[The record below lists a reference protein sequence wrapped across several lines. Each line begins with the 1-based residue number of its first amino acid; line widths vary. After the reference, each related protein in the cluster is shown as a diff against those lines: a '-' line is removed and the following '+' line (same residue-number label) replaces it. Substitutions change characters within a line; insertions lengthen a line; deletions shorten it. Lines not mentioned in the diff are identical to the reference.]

1 MAKWI
6 NAKYGTSNWRPVD
19 LEVGFAIYGGGG
31 GVGGG
36 SIGGNRKNSIA
47 DKSLI
52 DSYETKTPNN
62 ALKPRDLF
70 VKYGSLNAINDSI
83 CRFGLKDHFKGE
95 KITTTTASASSN
107 NNDSMDLVSGQ
118 NMGAFEKRDHE
129 TLLFHAIYKNLH
141 FTQRADNVE
150 NPLWFLSEQT
160 IKENGQIL
168 IFTTDRASAESI
180 ASKLAFSMHNSKNF
194 YNYLSTFDLKEIE
207 SNYISK
213 MKSKDEKLVAAMIN
227 GVAFHHAGL
236 DLQKRKLVED
246 AYKSGKIKILL
257 STTTLIAG
265 VNLPATLVIFESLSF
280 WNGVSKQM
288 MTKRDFLN
296 GCGRAGRPGLETR
309 GRALIM
315 ASSITS
321 AIQFISRP
329 LEKVESQFTL
339 DTLVFQTLS
348 IIKRNA
354 DKGQKYTTI
363 KDIDDFFRNSFY
375 FSCGFKVDVRSY
387 LKQLL
392 NMDMISICR
401 GPKQPSNDASNMPIG
416 KGLDALREEPY
427 NKNYNGKADIQ
438 SGAAF
443 CITSLGYETIRF
455 YLNPRTGFLIRNMLL
470 ASESYFSKTKFDSS
484 GFFLRVGVP
493 RKITALSF
501 IHTLMHARE
510 FQN

>member
-1 MAKWI
+1 
-6 NAKYGTSNWRPVD
+6 
-19 LEVGFAIYGGGG
+19 
-31 GVGGG
+31 
-36 SIGGNRKNSIA
+36 
-47 DKSLI
+47 
-52 DSYETKTPNN
+52 
-62 ALKPRDLF
+62 
-70 VKYGSLNAINDSI
+70 
-83 CRFGLKDHFKGE
+83 
-95 KITTTTASASSN
+95 
-107 NNDSMDLVSGQ
+107 
-118 NMGAFEKRDHE
+118 
-129 TLLFHAIYKNLH
+129 
-141 FTQRADNVE
+141 
-150 NPLWFLSEQT
+150 
-160 IKENGQIL
+160 
-168 IFTTDRASAESI
+168 
-180 ASKLAFSMHNSKNF
+180 
-194 YNYLSTFDLKEIE
+194 
-207 SNYISK
+207 
-213 MKSKDEKLVAAMIN
+213 
-227 GVAFHHAGL
+227 
-236 DLQKRKLVED
+236 
-246 AYKSGKIKILL
+246 
-257 STTTLIAG
+257 
-265 VNLPATLVIFESLSF
+265 
-280 WNGVSKQM
+280 
-288 MTKRDFLN
+288 
-296 GCGRAGRPGLETR
+296 
-309 GRALIM
+309 M

-392 NMDMISICR
+392 NMDMISICG

-470 ASESYFSKTKFDSS
+470 ASESYFSKTKFDSP

-493 RKITALSF
+493 RKITDLSL

-510 FQN
+510 FQNLWKTTKRKEDEMEFARDHIDEIMVNSAMYLQQKLTEDERKCLCTSMAFYDKLNMDDIEYRANFESLYPRFGRGDFAALQENMDWLVGATLRIAKVILTPNSASSVEITHILLTLSKRIDAGMVKDDLLELCRIREIGRIRSLALANAGIKSIKQLINPNNKRTVSHALESEQLAERVIDNAKRNQGKA